1 MNNITYRYYQEDAL
15 SAIKQNLTIEGN
27 DLVVLPTGAGKSI
40 VIAGIA
46 DHLNCDVL
54 ILQPSK
60 EILEQNSAKL
70 ALYVGWHEIGIF
82 SASMDSKEIRKFTFA
97 TIGSVYKK
105 PELFSHF
112 KIVLIDEA
120 HGLNP
125 KDTGSMFVKFLKA
138 IGNPKVIGFTATPY
152 RNMNGYHRIGS
163 VLEVAVTLKLI
174 CRIKPEF
181 WKRIIYNINNA
192 ELTAKGFLSPLK
204 YIDATLVKQAEI
216 PLNKSQSDFDLEK
229 YDKQIQREEKHQRI
243 LKGIDW
249 AEKNHK
255 SVLVFCSSIA
265 QAQRYSDL
273 TPNSAC
279 VHSKI
284 SKGERE
290 RIINE
295 FKDGTI
301 KTVFNVGVLTTGF
314 DHPALDCII
323 LIRPTRSLLLY
334 YQMLGRGVR
343 IAEGKTH
350 CMVIDFSGSLKAMGK
365 ISTIKLTKPYLWELT
380 TETGSWHNRPLYK
393 YQLDLT
399 PKQTI

>member
-1 MNNITYRYYQEDAL
+1 MTKITPRYYQEDAL
-15 SAIKQNLTIEGN
+15 KAIKDSLTIEGN

-40 VIAGIA
+40 VIALLA
-46 DHLNCDVL
+46 EYLNIDVL
-54 ILQPSK
+54 VLQPSK
-60 EILEQNSAKL
+60 EILEQNAKKL
-70 ALYVGWHEIGIF
+70 ANYVPQSDIGIY
-82 SASMDSKEIRKFTFA
+82 SASMDSKEIQKYTFA
-97 TIGSVYKK
+97 TIGSVHTK
-105 PELFSHF
+105 PELFKHF
-112 KIVLIDEA
+112 KVVIIDEA
-120 HGLNP
+120 HAVNP
-125 KDTGSMFVKFLKA
+125 KDSGSMFIKFLKA

-152 RNMNGYHRIGS
+152 RNMNGYHRVGS

-181 WKRIIYNINNA
+181 WKRIIYNINNQ
-192 ELTAKGFLSPLK
+192 ELTAKGFLCPLK
-204 YIDATLVKQAEI
+204 YIDATLVKHKDI
-216 PLNKSQSDFDLEK
+216 PLNKSQSDFDLDKYEK
-229 YDKQIQREEKHQRI
+229 KVEEKHERI

-249 AEKNHK
+249 AEKTYK
-255 SVLVFCSSIA
+255 SILVFCSSIS
-265 QAQRYSDL
+265 QAQKYSDL

-284 SKGERE
+284 SKSERE
-290 RIINE
+290 RIIDE

-343 IAEGKTH
+343 IAEGKDH
-350 CMVIDFSGSLKAMGK
+350 CMVIDFSGSLKSMGK
-365 ISTIKLTKPYLWELT
+365 ISTIRLEKPYLWELT
-380 TETGSWHNRPLYK
+380 TETGSWHNKPLYK

-399 PKQTI
+399 PKQTV

>member
-1 MNNITYRYYQEDAL
+1 MKITPRYYQEDAL
-15 SAIKQNLTIEGN
+15 KAIKDSLTIEGN

-40 VIAGIA
+40 VIALLA
-46 DHLNCDVL
+46 EYLNIDVL
-54 ILQPSK
+54 VLQPSK
-60 EILEQNSAKL
+60 EILEQNAKKL
-70 ALYVGWHEIGIF
+70 ANYVPQSDIGIY
-82 SASMDSKEIRKFTFA
+82 SASMDSKEIQKYTFA
-97 TIGSVYKK
+97 TIGSVHTK
-105 PELFSHF
+105 PELFKHF
-112 KIVLIDEA
+112 KVVIIDEA
-120 HGLNP
+120 HAVNP
-125 KDTGSMFVKFLKA
+125 KDSGSMFIKFLKA

-152 RNMNGYHRIGS
+152 RNMNGYHRIGN

-192 ELTAKGFLSPLK
+192 ELTANGFLCPLK
-204 YIDATLVKQAEI
+204 YIDATLVKQSEI

-229 YDKQIQREEKHQRI
+229 YDKQIQKEEKHQRI

-255 SVLVFCSSIA
+255 SVLVFCSSIT
-265 QAQRYSDL
+265 QAQKYADL

-295 FKDGTI
+295 FKDGMI

-350 CMVIDFSGSLKAMGK
+350 CTVIEFSGSLKAMGK
-365 ISTIKLTKPYLWELT
+365 ISTIKLSKPYLWELT

-399 PKQTI
+399 PNKSNG

>member
-1 MNNITYRYYQEDAL
+1 MKIIPRYYQEDAL
-15 SAIKQNLTIEGN
+15 KAIKDSLTVEGN

-40 VIAGIA
+40 VIALLAEYI
-46 DHLNCDVL
+46 NTDVL
-54 ILQPSK
+54 ILQPTK
-60 EILEQNSAKL
+60 EILEQNAKKL
-70 ALYVGWHEIGIF
+70 ANYVHKSDIGVY
-82 SASMDSKEIRKFTFA
+82 SASCDSKEIQKYTFA
-97 TIGSVYKK
+97 MIGSVHKK
-105 PELFSHF
+105 PEIFKHF
-112 KIVLIDEA
+112 KVVIIDES
-120 HGLNP
+120 HGVNP
-125 KDTGSMFVKFLKA
+125 KDSGSMFIKFLKA

-181 WKRIIYNINNA
+181 WKRIIYNINNQ
-192 ELTAKGFLSPLK
+192 ELTEKGYLCPLR
-204 YIDATLVKQAEI
+204 YIDATLVKHKDI

-229 YDKQIQREEKHQRI
+229 YEKKVEEKHERI
-243 LKGIDW
+243 LKGIAW
-249 AEKNHK
+249 AEKTYK
-255 SVLVFCSSIA
+255 SVLVFCASIS

-284 SKGERE
+284 SKHERE
-290 RIINE
+290 RIIDG
-295 FKDGTI
+295 FKDGEI

-343 IAEGKTH
+343 ISEGKDH
-350 CMVIDFSGSLKAMGK
+350 CMIIDFSGSLKSMGK